1 MQKKRTLL
9 AVRVKCLLSMLAV
22 RIKCLVFMKGVLTR
36 KICHEVNCSR
46 VCFQVSSRLMICIIV
61 CRYPLYKPSW
71 KLFLNSCLTPIL
83 HSSVL
88 LITTLSSNYLSAN
101 LNLLSIYVS
110 PASDSDHHVFL
121 ITNATRE
128 FCKTFYRTG

>member
-1 MQKKRTLL
+1 M

-22 RIKCLVFMKGVLTR
+22 SVKCLVPMNGVLTR
-36 KICHEVNCSR
+36 KICLDVNCFR
-46 VCFQVSSRLMICIIV
+46 VCFQVPSRLMICIII
-61 CRYPLYKPSW
+61 CRYPLCKSSW
-71 KLFLNSCLTPIL
+71 KLFLNPFLIPIL

-88 LITTLSSNYLSAN
+88 LITTLYSNFLSAN
-101 LNLLSIYVS
+101 LNLPSIYVS

-128 FCKTFYRTG
+128 FHKTF